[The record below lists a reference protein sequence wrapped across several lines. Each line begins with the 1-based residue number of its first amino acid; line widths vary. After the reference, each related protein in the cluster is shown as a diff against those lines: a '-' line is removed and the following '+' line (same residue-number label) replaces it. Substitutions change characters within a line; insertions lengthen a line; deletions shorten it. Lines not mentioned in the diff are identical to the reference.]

1 MSYKIEDDLEFYNML
16 YSELNKKETPKQESK
31 CCLISK
37 QPLDNTRIKLMCGHE
52 FNYNPLYREIK
63 KQKMHHNHLSIVRLK
78 KNQLQCPYCRN
89 IQDKVLPYKPYEGV
103 TKCYG
108 VNSPPSYE
116 MLMDK
121 CSYVFKSGKRKN
133 QPCNK
138 HCNGKYCN
146 GHLKL
151 VEKQKEKLKKKEEM
165 KENTI
170 IDNSS
175 ILDVFGSNTTN
186 PLNIATLTVVKLKSA
201 AKELKIKGYYKMRKA
216 DLITEVL
223 KKMNLDKKE

>member
-16 YSELNKKETPKQESK
+16 YSELKKEESNK
-31 CCLISK
+31 EIKRCLISK
-37 QPLDNTRIKLMCGHE
+37 QPLNDTRIKLMCGHE

-63 KQKMHHNHLSIVRLK
+63 KQKMQHNHLSIIRLK

-89 IQDKVLPYKPYEGV
+89 IQDKVLPFKPYEGV

-121 CSYVFKSGKRKN
+121 CSYIFKSGKRKN
-133 QPCNK
+133 KACNK
-138 HCNGKYCN
+138 QCNGKYCN
-146 GHLKL
+146 GHFKL
-151 VEKQKEKLKKKEEM
+151 VEKQKKKEEK

-170 IDNSS
+170 IETNISNNAH
-175 ILDVFGSNTTN
+175 ILEN
-186 PLNIATLTVVKLKSA
+186 PYHKITIAMLKPV
-201 AKELKIKGYYKMRKA
+201 AKSYNIKGYYKMKKA
-216 DLITEVL
+216 ILYDEVI
-223 KKMNLDKKE
+223 KKINLDKNK

>member
-16 YSELNKKETPKQESK
+16 YSELKKDQVSNPESK
-31 CCLISK
+31 RCLISK
-37 QPLDNTRIKLMCGHE
+37 QPLDDTQIKLMCGHE
-52 FNYNPLYREIK
+52 FNYKPLYREIK
-63 KQKMHHNHLSIVRLK
+63 KQKTHHNHLSIVRLK

-121 CSYVFKSGKRKN
+121 CEYIFKSGKRKN

-138 HCNGKYCN
+138 QCNGKYCN
-146 GHLKL
+146 GHFKL
-151 VEKQKEKLKKKEEM
+151 VEKQKEKEKM

-170 IDNSS
+170 IEIQNKDNNEYVTQAFV
-175 ILDVFGSNTTN
+175 LDMPYNQITVAMLK
-186 PLNIATLTVVKLKSA
+186 PIAKSHN
-201 AKELKIKGYYKMRKA
+201 IKGYYKMRKL
-216 DLITEVL
+216 DLYNEVI
-223 KKMNLDKKE
+223 KKLT

>member
-16 YSELNKKETPKQESK
+16 YSELKKDEESK
-31 CCLISK
+31 PESKRCLISK
-37 QPLDNTRIKLMCGHE
+37 QSLDHTQIKLMCGHE

-63 KQKMHHNHLSIVRLK
+63 KQKMHHNHLSIIRLK
-78 KNQLQCPYCRN
+78 KNQIQCPYCRN
-89 IQDKVLPYKPYEGV
+89 IQDKVLPFKPYEGI

-121 CSYVFKSGKRKN
+121 CSYVFKSGKRKG

-138 HCNGKYCN
+138 LCNGEYCN
-146 GHLKL
+146 GHFKIM
-151 VEKQKEKLKKKEEM
+151 EKKKEKEKEKEKEVI

-170 IDNSS
+170 IEIQNKDNNEYVTQAFV
-175 ILDVFGSNTTN
+175 LDMPYNQITVAMLK
-186 PLNIATLTVVKLKSA
+186 PIAKSHN
-201 AKELKIKGYYKMRKA
+201 IKGYYKMRKL
-216 DLITEVL
+216 DLYNEVI
-223 KKMNLDKKE
+223 KKLT

>member
-16 YSELNKKETPKQESK
+16 YSEVNKKEVPKEELK
-31 CCLISK
+31 RCLISK

-63 KQKMHHNHLSIVRLK
+63 KQKTHHNHLSIIRLR
-78 KNQLQCPYCRN
+78 KNQIQCPYCRN
-89 IQDKVLPYKPYEGV
+89 IQDKVLPFKPYEGV

-121 CSYVFKSGKRKN
+121 CSYVFKSGKRKGL
-133 QPCNK
+133 PCNK
-138 HCNGKYCN
+138 LCNGEYCN
-146 GHLKL
+146 GHFKIM
-151 VEKQKEKLKKKEEM
+151 EKKKQKEKHEI

-170 IDNSS
+170 IDNST
-175 ILDVFGSNTTN
+175 SNTMYTDAE
-186 PLNIATLTVVKLKSA
+186 LKKLTVVKLKSA
-201 AKELKIKGYYKMRKA
+201 AKKLKIKGYYKMRKVE
-216 DLITEVL
+216 LIISIQS
-223 KKMNLDKKE
+223 MYLDKKG

>member
-1 MSYKIEDDLEFYNML
+1 MSYKIEGDLEFYSML
-16 YSELNKKETPKQESK
+16 YSELNKKENIKQESK
-31 CCLISK
+31 QCLISK

-63 KQKMHHNHLSIVRLK
+63 KQKTHHNHLSIIRLK
-78 KNQLQCPYCRN
+78 KNQIQCPYCRN
-89 IQDKVLPYKPYEGV
+89 IQDKVLPFKPYEGV

-138 HCNGKYCN
+138 ACNGEYCN
-146 GHLKL
+146 GHFKIM
-151 VEKQKEKLKKKEEM
+151 EKKKGKGKEKEEI

-170 IDNSS
+170 IENST
-175 ILDVFGSNTTN
+175 SNIMYTDAE
-186 PLNIATLTVVKLKSA
+186 LKKLTVVKLKSV
-201 AKELKIKGYYKMRKA
+201 AKKLKIKGYYKMRKA
-216 DLITEVL
+216 ELIICIEL
-223 KKMNLDKKE
+223 MYLDKKK